1 MKDRSHAATRPAA
14 LRAKIRTVER
24 RIGHRRD
31 NIGVAMGSITH
42 HVQDQMTSPVVIIG
56 AGLVGVA
63 LHRGNLLR
71 GLQPMA
77 LFRTANSGLRML
89 LQVASPALVATGESA
104 AEDVPVHAHH
114 GSAHERRD

>member
-1 MKDRSHAATRPAA
+1 MKVRGHAATRPAA
-14 LRAKIRTVER
+14 LRARIRTVER
-24 RIGHRRD
+24 RIGRRRD
-31 NIGVAMGSITH
+31 NIGVAMESIAH
-42 HVQDQMTSPVVIIG
+42 HVRDQATSPVVIIG

-63 LHRGNLLR
+63 IHRGNLLR

-89 LQVASPALVATGESA
+89 LKVASPALAAAGDTE
-104 AEDVPVHAHH
+104 AEDVPVHTHN